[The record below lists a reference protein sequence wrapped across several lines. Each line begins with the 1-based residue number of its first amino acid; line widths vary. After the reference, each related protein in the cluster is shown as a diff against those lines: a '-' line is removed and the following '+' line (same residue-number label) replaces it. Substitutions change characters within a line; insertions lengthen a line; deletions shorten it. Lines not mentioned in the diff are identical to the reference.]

1 MRDGS
6 LNRKKTHAPGDSGTA
21 STRARSGGAARSRV
35 KAVGRLALIFL
46 LGCGAGAW
54 WLAGSPADAQAG
66 QQQGLL
72 VAASEL
78 RLKPGM
84 ETPLDLAIDADRE
97 LPRQAILIIRGMPPG
112 MQLSEGRAFGPGV
125 WVVPAS
131 ELANVKLRTPMD
143 PKTGGLLSVSL
154 ATPDGVSLDEASIM
168 LVIQP
173 PAAEKLVLPP
183 SRAAASLDAPVPLP
197 KAAPPSPR
205 IVPPPPAAGTAP
217 SAKLT
222 AEERASLLTLF
233 AKGEENLS
241 LGNILVAR
249 QFFQR
254 AAERGLAEAAI
265 ALATTYDARELAR
278 IKTVS
283 GVAPD
288 AKLALKW
295 YERAWS
301 LGSTE
306 AALRLRQLPQP

>member
-6 LNRKKTHAPGDSGTA
+6 LNRKISLLPGDRETA
-21 STRARSGGAARSRV
+21 LRPGRCGRVAQPCV
-35 KAVGRLALIFL
+35 KAVGRLTLMML
-46 LGCGAGAW
+46 VGCGPAAGWQA
-54 WLAGSPADAQAG
+54 SAQTR
-66 QQQGLL
+66 QQQRLL

-84 ETPLDLAIDADRE
+84 ETPLNLAIDADRE
-97 LPRQAILIIRGMPPG
+97 LPKQAILVIRGIPPG
-112 MQLSEGRAFGPGV
+112 IQLSEGRAFGPGV

-131 ELANVKLRTPMD
+131 ELANVKLRTPPD

-154 ATPDGVSLDEASIM
+154 AMPDGVALDEARIS

-173 PAAEKLVLPP
+173 AATQELVLSPSRPAASKE
-183 SRAAASLDAPVPLP
+183 ATAPLP
-197 KAAPPSPR
+197 KAAPPSTR
-205 IVPPPPAAGTAP
+205 TLPPPPLEARDAP
-217 SAKLT
+217 PAKLT
-222 AEERASLLTLF
+222 AEERAGLMTLF
-233 AKGEENLS
+233 ANGEENLS

-254 AAERGLAEAAI
+254 AAERGLAEAAV
-265 ALATTYDARELAR
+265 ALATTYDPRELAR
-278 IKTVS
+278 IKTLS

-288 AKLALKW
+288 AKLARKW
-295 YERAWS
+295 YERARA

>member
-1 MRDGS
+1 VQPCV
-6 LNRKKTHAPGDSGTA
+6 T
-21 STRARSGGAARSRV
+21 
-35 KAVGRLALIFL
+35 AVGRLTLMIL
-46 LGCGAGAW
+46 VVCGPAAWWQAGAQT
-54 WLAGSPADAQAG
+54 G
-66 QQQGLL
+66 QQGLL

-97 LPRQAILIIRGMPPG
+97 LPKQAILIIRGLPPG

-131 ELANVKLRTPMD
+131 ELANVKLRTPPD
-143 PKTGGLLSVSL
+143 RKTGGLLSVSL
-154 ATPDGVSLDEASIM
+154 AMPDGVSLDEARIS

-173 PAAEKLVLPP
+173 AATQELVMPP
-183 SRAAASLDAPVPLP
+183 SRPVASKEAIAPPP
-197 KAAPPSPR
+197 KAAPPSAR
-205 IVPPPPAAGTAP
+205 TLPPPSLEARDASP
-217 SAKLT
+217 AKLT
-222 AEERASLLTLF
+222 AEERAGLMTLF

-265 ALATTYDARELAR
+265 ALATTYDPRELAR
-278 IKTVS
+278 IKTLSNVS
-283 GVAPD
+283 PD
-288 AKLALKW
+288 TKLALKW
-295 YERAWS
+295 YERARA

>member
-1 MRDGS
+1 
-6 LNRKKTHAPGDSGTA
+6 
-21 STRARSGGAARSRV
+21 V
-35 KAVGRLALIFL
+35 IFA
-46 LGCGAGAW
+46 LGCGPGAW
-54 WLAGSPADAQAG
+54 WLAGSQAG
-66 QQQGLL
+66 AETGQQHGLL

-97 LPRQAILIIRGMPPG
+97 LPKAAILIIRGMPPG

-143 PKTGGLLSVSL
+143 PKSGGQISVSL
-154 ATPDGVSLDEASIM
+154 ATPDGVSLDEAKIS

-173 PAAEKLVLPP
+173 IATKEMGLPP
-183 SRAAASLDAPVPLP
+183 SRKAASLDAAPPP
-197 KAAPPSPR
+197 RKAAPPSP
-205 IVPPPPAAGTAP
+205 PTLSAPPPAAGAAY
-217 SAKLT
+217 SARLT
-222 AEERASLLTLF
+222 ADERASLMTLF

-241 LGNILVAR
+241 QGNILVAR

-283 GVAPD
+283 GIAPD

-295 YERAWS
+295 YERAWA